1 MKTDK
6 VKVLLLLFV
15 ALVNSRL
22 IQAQSIAPQS
32 INTAGEVVLQ
42 TNGSLNFVIGELI
55 VLNFVG
61 DDGSSIGSGFVNGA
75 INSTTVLSV
84 AVPDKQLLDVRVYPN
99 PTSELVNVQID
110 NVRLDWLYIQI
121 TDLHGKQLFSEK
133 YSGIVN
139 KIGINV
145 KHYTSG
151 TYLLSMKSS
160 DNHTLGTYK
169 IIIQ

>member
-6 VKVLLLLFV
+6 LKWAILFF
-15 ALVNSRL
+15 AIILQSKLVH
-22 IQAQSIAPQS
+22 AQNIAPQS
-32 INTAGEVVLQ
+32 INTAGAIVSQ
-42 TNGSLNFVIGELI
+42 PSGSLSFVIGELV
-55 VLNFVG
+55 VLNFIG
-61 DDGSSIGSGFVNGA
+61 DDGSTIGSGFVNGA
-75 INSTTVLSV
+75 VNSTIVLSV
-84 AVPDKQLLDVRVYPN
+84 AEPDKQVLDVTVYPN

-121 TDLHGKQLFSEK
+121 TDLQGKQLFNEK
-133 YSGIVN
+133 YSGVAN

-145 KHYTSG
+145 KHYPSG
-151 TYLLSMKSS
+151 TYLLSMKGS